1 MEIALRWLPIM
12 VSLGRISFRVVRFAG
27 MRLRQRRDLDH
38 AGLADKDVVAA
49 AVDGDPGLHDHVAV
63 AAGRGGMGA
72 YGEPAAHAPAVEKQV
87 RPAEGRD
94 GNEGG
99 STSGSGG
106 EQ

>member
-63 AAGRGGMGA
+63 AAGRSEERRVGQECVSKCCSRRA
-72 YGEPAAHAPAVEKQV
+72 PDHYEKKTAHYVA
-87 RPAEGRD
+87 
-94 GNEGG
+94 
-99 STSGSGG
+99 
-106 EQ
+106 

>member
-49 AVDGDPGLHDHVAV
+49 AVDGDPGLHDHVAD
-63 AAGRGGMGA
+63 AAGRVGMGA
-72 YGEPAAHAPAVEKQV
+72 YVEPADHAPAVEYPDSQAHT
-87 RPAEGRD
+87 RNAGPLP
-94 GNEGG
+94 GG
-99 STSGSGG
+99 KAARGH
-106 EQ
+106 